1 MTSIELDR
9 MVWCSVSLCH
19 KSVAHVESEG
29 FELSAA
35 PAFSIPPFL
44 SWLEKK
50 KKSNT
55 IINNAT
61 DAVKQVERQK
71 RGMISHDAD
80 IASSFPLSI
89 GKLSKLHSPKRT
101 GYGKRGSWGGE
112 MIVVFFLECDE
123 GERCVSSHW
132 APSWRGHRGF
142 IFFFF

>member
-1 MTSIELDR
+1 
-9 MVWCSVSLCH
+9 MVG
-19 KSVAHVESEG
+19 VEREKEG
-29 FELSAA
+29 
-35 PAFSIPPFL
+35 
-44 SWLEKK
+44 
-50 KKSNT
+50 NT

-142 IFFFF
+142 IFFFFRKSHLSAKHRLQLLRKSQIWEIGVAKARGQGD